1 MSVNKFRP
9 HVFVLPEDDAN
20 RELANGFLLR
30 VDWLRQVQVLP
41 VAGGWNEVL
50 KRFKSDHA
58 MAMDLCG
65 SRFMVLLMDFDG
77 NGGRLEIA
85 KAAIPEHLV
94 DRVFVLGTWSKPEDL
109 KAALGPYERIGQA
122 MADDCREDTDTTWG
136 HDLLR
141 HNAIELERLRKH
153 VHPILFLN
161 PQK

>member
-1 MSVNKFRP
+1 VVFYAEGYAAFLIPAPDPQLSV
-9 HVFVLPEDDAN
+9 
-20 RELANGFLLR
+20 
-30 VDWLRQVQVLP
+30 
-41 VAGGWNEVL
+41 
-50 KRFKSDHA
+50 
-58 MAMDLCG
+58 
-65 SRFMVLLMDFDG
+65 
-77 NGGRLEIA
+77 IA
-85 KAAIPEHLV
+85 
-94 DRVFVLGTWSKPEDL
+94 LGTWSKPEDL